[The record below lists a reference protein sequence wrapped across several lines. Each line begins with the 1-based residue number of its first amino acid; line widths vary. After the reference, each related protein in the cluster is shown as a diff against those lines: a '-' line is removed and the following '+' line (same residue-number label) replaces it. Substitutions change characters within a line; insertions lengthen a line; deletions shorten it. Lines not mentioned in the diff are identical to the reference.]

1 MKIMIKVSG
10 KMGIRLWL
18 PSRMVF
24 SNTTAR
30 LMARS
35 ADDEEKESKEAR
47 VIRKRKAI
55 RDRIKADTGLEGLG
69 DRIRQE
75 VHGSLEKG
83 LEDLPDKE
91 KDLARPAFDLGDLFS
106 KLPADKA
113 REAMRVLRKMK
124 KTHPGV
130 PLVDV
135 VTADGDRVLIKP

>member
-10 KMGIRLWL
+10 KVGIRLWL
-18 PSRMVF
+18 PNRLVF
-24 SNTTAR
+24 SNTAAR

-35 ADDEEKESKEAR
+35 AEDEDERDKEAC
-47 VIRKRKAI
+47 VKRKRKAI
-55 RDRIKADTGLEGLG
+55 RDKIKADSGLGDLG
-69 DRIRQE
+69 DRIRKE
-75 VHGSLEKG
+75 VHESLEKE

-91 KDLARPAFDLGDLFS
+91 KDLAQPSFDLGDLFS
-106 KLPADKA
+106 KLPEDKA